1 MNNVATQKASQLS
14 DSIRSA
20 VEELL
25 GRAVAADEE
34 ISVIAVPPQQAP
46 PSRDRATI
54 ARQLEE
60 LLNRRAER
68 VKDLPEQE
76 VESAIDEA
84 LNHVRHSRACDFSSI
99 RMSSFEPMRK
109 AKDPLPNCS
118 PCEG

>member
-1 MNNVATQKASQLS
+1 MNNVATQKAGELS
-14 DSIRSA
+14 PRVKSA

-25 GRAVAADEE
+25 GRTVGTDEE
-34 ISVIAVPPQQAP
+34 ISVIATPPQQPP

-60 LLNRRAER
+60 LLNRRAAK

-84 LNHVRHSRACDFSSI
+84 LNHVRHSRT
-99 RMSSFEPMRK
+99 
-109 AKDPLPNCS
+109 
-118 PCEG
+118 